1 MRRFAFPVTSASGSP
16 FRNRGRSFYRAH
28 ADGTRIAIVRPAMT
42 RRTPVQTTVPS
53 LQSSTELQARFA
65 ELEAKAGAAALAVSI
80 ADLETGAEFHYH
92 ADRWFHAASTIKVAI
107 LVGVFGAIFRGDL
120 LPQSR
125 VHVRNRFL
133 SAYDGSPYRVRL
145 DRDANPDVHREVGRT
160 LRVSEL
166 ADAMITTSSNL
177 ATNLLLDLVGL
188 DVLQRTIE
196 GFGLA
201 GIDLR
206 RGVED
211 DTAFEHGINNRV
223 TANGL
228 VGLLRLIGE
237 ERAFSP
243 ALSRQMVDV
252 LLGQQ
257 FKSGIPAGLPRG
269 AKVAHKTGEI
279 STIAHDAG
287 LVYLP
292 DRRPYA
298 LSVLTEWEPSATER
312 SATIAAASYLAY
324 AALIGD
330 RD

>member
-1 MRRFAFPVTSASGSP
+1 MS
-16 FRNRGRSFYRAH
+16 
-28 ADGTRIAIVRPAMT
+28 
-42 RRTPVQTTVPS
+42 RRTPVQLPVPS

-65 ELEAKAGAAALAVSI
+65 ELQAKAGASAVAVAI

-107 LVGVFGAIFRGDL
+107 LVGVFGAIFRGEL

-133 SAYDGSPYRVRL
+133 SAFDGSPYRVRL

-188 DVLQRTIE
+188 DVLQRTLD
-196 GFGLA
+196 GFGLE

-211 DTAFEHGINNRV
+211 EKAFEAGINNRI

-243 ALSRQMVDV
+243 ALSRQMVNV

-257 FKSGIPAGLPRG
+257 FKSGIPAGLPRS
-269 AKVAHKTGEI
+269 ARVAHKTGEI

-292 DRRPYA
+292 NRRPYA
-298 LSVLTEWEPSATER
+298 LAVLTEWEPSATGR